1 MSLSEGVLKPA
12 KCSRRQV
19 YARTSVDR
27 APYPARSRRLLC
39 SAIRCYMNIRLKRVG
54 KSRPQLSLGNRKHIQ
69 TSMKSRTSSVAHRI
83 PAVCSILA
91 GTLLCIAAIS
101 RCSSSPYQ
109 SPLSGI
115 ISTVAG
121 GGNSCLPSQ
130 TGCLATNAILSGPMG
145 VAVDSSGNLYIGDYL
160 SGPTYGEV
168 FGVTANTYMISYA
181 AAAGFEYGA
190 AGMAADGAG
199 NLFFA
204 DRTANLVQVGKVS
217 VSAGV
222 ITITAITTVAGGGSG
237 CGQQTD
243 SLGDGCSATSA
254 ELNSPAGVALDAA
267 GNLYIADA
275 SNNRIRKVTAPL
287 TNGVIST
294 VAGNGTAG
302 FIDNTSATNAELN
315 YPIAVA
321 VDTSGNLYI
330 TDQQNNRIRKVSV
343 STGNITTTTVAG
355 NGPNGCGDCGAYS
368 GDGAAATSARLN
380 TPSGIAV
387 DSSGNL
393 YIADESNY
401 RVRKVDTSGII
412 TTVAGIGPSCQG
424 LSCNGQYGGFSG
436 DGGDA
441 TPTRAALNLP
451 TGVVVDA
458 SGKLYITDSG
468 NNRVRMVSK

>member
-1 MSLSEGVLKPA
+1 
-12 KCSRRQV
+12 
-19 YARTSVDR
+19 
-27 APYPARSRRLLC
+27 
-39 SAIRCYMNIRLKRVG
+39 
-54 KSRPQLSLGNRKHIQ
+54 
-69 TSMKSRTSSVAHRI
+69 
-83 PAVCSILA
+83 
-91 GTLLCIAAIS
+91 
-101 RCSSSPYQ
+101 
-109 SPLSGI
+109 
-115 ISTVAG
+115 
-121 GGNSCLPSQ
+121 
-130 TGCLATNAILSGPMG
+130 MG